1 MKISISYGSFL
12 IGILIMGGCATVDP
26 VETSPMVVLSVDPD
40 GVHPKDLEIPVF
52 SSVAWFNNT
61 GEDGSKIYVFIDRSI
76 TNSQPCSTLLGFAN
90 EGDGASTPEGVKGSQ
105 WAVMCFH
112 EPGEY
117 TYRITGTEKPLS
129 GKITAIPKR

>member
-1 MKISISYGSFL
+1 MKISISCSSFL
-12 IGILIMGGCATVDP
+12 IGFLILGGCATVDP

-52 SSVAWFNNT
+52 SSVAWFNNI
-61 GEDGSKIYVFIDRSI
+61 GKASKIQIFIDRSI
-76 TNSQPCSTLLGFAN
+76 TASQPCSTLLGFSN
-90 EGDGASTPEGVKGSQ
+90 DGDGASTPAGIEDSQ

-129 GKITAIPKR
+129 GTITAIPKR